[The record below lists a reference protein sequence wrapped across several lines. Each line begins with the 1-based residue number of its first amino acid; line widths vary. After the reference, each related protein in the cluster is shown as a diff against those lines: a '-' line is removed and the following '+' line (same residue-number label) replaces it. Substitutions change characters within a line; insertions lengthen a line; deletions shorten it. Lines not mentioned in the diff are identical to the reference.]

1 MGTFSIFKLGGSN
14 SSIADINCYDTN
26 VKVDIYDEV
35 TSTVN
40 KNSSCDGNSTPAI
53 IEIFDGNCESGGFRY
68 LISEHECA
76 TAVGEQI
83 KTVASQS
90 MPNGC
95 FYNTNDGKYYY
106 NSATHSNE
114 SIGGSYQKGVCK
126 Q

>member
-1 MGTFSIFKLGGSN
+1 MLVTALAPKIGYDNAAKVAKRAHQNGTTLKEEALALN
-14 SSIADINCYDTN
+14 
-26 VKVDIYDEV
+26 
-35 TSTVN
+35 
-40 KNSSCDGNSTPAI
+40 
-53 IEIFDGNCESGGFRY
+53 

-95 FYNTNDGKYYY
+95 FYNNNDGKYYY

-114 SIGGSYQKGVCK
+114 SIGGGIYPKGVCK